1 MITAGPTSFE
11 LGVVILADAVDQPS
25 GGFDPVSLAA
35 FTAAVQRVPTDLP
48 DLLGWSVS
56 WLGVEGTR

>member
-1 MITAGPTSFE
+1 VTIA
-11 LGVVILADAVDQPS
+11 

-35 FTAAVQRVPTDLP
+35 FTAAVQRAPTDLP
-48 DLLGWSVS
+48 ALLGWSVS